1 MNSKNGTALQSII
14 IKYFEK
20 GHTFMSA
27 DSYHHLVELAMARM
41 KKVYDFKDFC
51 DALENDGTL
60 MVIKSTDFL
69 QVPRGL
75 SENSKFAENHPK
87 MDVIRIAK
95 FVRGSTKIF

>member
-1 MNSKNGTALQSII
+1 
-14 IKYFEK
+14 
-20 GHTFMSA
+20 MSA
-27 DSYHHLVELAMARM
+27 DSYHHLVECSNG
-41 KKVYDFKDFC
+41 KDFC
-51 DALENDGTL
+51 DALESDGTL

-95 FVRGSTKIF
+95 FVRGSTKIFWKQCFNGEDFKSSEFMQKRLPLQH